1 MFNPMRTVEIVL
13 NDDLLNRLGTGSLVG
28 FAMGKDYAAVGP
40 GTHVRLVFPLHSLAW
55 CAAHGGP
62 DSVLLVEHAPM
73 CLAEGVLDLVR
84 LGATVE
90 VVELRG

>member
-1 MFNPMRTVEIVL
+1 MRRTVEIVL
-13 NDDLLNRLGTGSLVG
+13 DDDLLNRIGSGSLVG
-28 FAMGKDYAAVGP
+28 LAMGRECAVVGP
-40 GTHVRLVFPLHSLAW
+40 GTHVRLVFPLHNLAW

-62 DSVLLVEHAPM
+62 DAVLLVEHAPM

-90 VVELRG
+90 VVEVRR